1 MSCLLIEAAPANKG
15 NNYMRCIKLVR
26 GVEWNCS
33 GQPFGGN
40 VNGEDVTSDVF
51 FASICKI
58 APVKNF
64 NLPTIVYFYFFLLS
78 MTGVEAPYFEKQLY

>member
-1 MSCLLIEAAPANKG
+1 ME
-15 NNYMRCIKLVR
+15 R
-26 GVEWNCS
+26 NCS

-51 FASICKI
+51 FASIRKI

-64 NLPTIVYFYFFLLS
+64 NLPTIVFIVFFLLS
-78 MTGVEAPYFEKQLY
+78 TTGVEAPYFEKQLY